1 MRDVEQDDKN
11 LLRSWAV
18 LAGFLWV
25 AHLCFSSRFWLRP
38 ASMKV
43 GLTQSQGVLCF
54 LFVDSSKR
62 ICAIFITIFS
72 IFLLDSHLHIIC
84 RVIQVMQ
91 LILIIHVLQAMQVIW
106 EMQVNQASQVR
117 QTIQVIQVKWVMEVC
132 NYMRVMLVMLVSQV
146 LQVCL
151 AHLWVDFRFFF
162 YKSDDCTESH
172 VKFVQ
177 MKVCKNYAVI
187 HEFRQCFWKE
197 NTSAP
202 ARKPSSW

>member
-1 MRDVEQDDKN
+1 
-11 LLRSWAV
+11 
-18 LAGFLWV
+18 
-25 AHLCFSSRFWLRP
+25 
-38 ASMKV
+38 MKV

-177 MKVCKNYAVI
+177 MKVSKNYTVI
-187 HEFRQCFWKE
+187 HEFRQCFWKKYVDASQE
-197 NTSAP
+197 TKGLIILTSEKKITSFRLASHYKKESFAQNACISAP
-202 ARKPSSW
+202 ENWSKS